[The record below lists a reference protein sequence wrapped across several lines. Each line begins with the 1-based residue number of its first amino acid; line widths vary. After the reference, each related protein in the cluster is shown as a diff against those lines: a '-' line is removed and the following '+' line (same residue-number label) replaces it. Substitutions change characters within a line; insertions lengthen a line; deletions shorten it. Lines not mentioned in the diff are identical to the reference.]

1 MPGVL
6 LTNSNVSTARSD
18 HHNGSNKGKSSRSH
32 RWTVSMDIHKDDTCG
47 SEDVIDARGME
58 VEVQCYNLRGS
69 ILAWT
74 QQGLPLV
81 DPKGKPTTQVHV
93 FARDWEMLGKGYRAV
108 WFSPLGKMLEY
119 LRLLVNT
126 LLSAVSSWLRVTRR
140 GR

>member
-1 MPGVL
+1 
-6 LTNSNVSTARSD
+6 
-18 HHNGSNKGKSSRSH
+18 
-32 RWTVSMDIHKDDTCG
+32 MDIHKDDTCG

-108 WFSPLGKMLEY
+108 RAQGEWKALPRGSSACHAFWLLTLS
-119 LRLLVNT
+119 RL
-126 LLSAVSSWLRVTRR
+126 AVSFRCGSAPWARCWSICAC
-140 GR
+140 